1 MERGLR
7 EKMHFCTRVLEEHR
21 WQTDFSNAFLLLSAE
36 DIFESSLEIELLN
49 SLCKADSD
57 LNSLFSFHSM
67 KQFSC
72 FSLTNFVKTH

>member
-49 SLCKADSD
+49 SLCKAD
-57 LNSLFSFHSM
+57 
-67 KQFSC
+67 
-72 FSLTNFVKTH
+72 